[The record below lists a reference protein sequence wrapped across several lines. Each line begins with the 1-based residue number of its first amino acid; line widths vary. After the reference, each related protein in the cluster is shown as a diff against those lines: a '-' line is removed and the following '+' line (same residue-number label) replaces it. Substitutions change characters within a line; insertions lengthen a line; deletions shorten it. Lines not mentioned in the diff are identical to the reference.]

1 MLIFG
6 AQAPCCEEAQAAT
19 WKGPLYVSWPLPQ
32 LTASISCRHVSKR
45 AFRRLQLPFFFLF
58 WPSPWASQVVLVVKN
73 PPTNAGDLKRLEF
86 DPWVRRIHWGRAWQP
101 TPLFLPGESHG
112 QRSLAGYSPWGRK
125 ESDMTEATW
134 HARVAV
140 KAQSPIHWTARG
152 VPSAPYLQVTPDMNC
167 SH

>member
-1 MLIFG
+1 M
-6 AQAPCCEEAQAAT
+6 
-19 WKGPLYVSWPLPQ
+19 SWPLPQ

-45 AFRRLQLPFFFLF
+45 AFRRLQLPLFFILAIPMGF
-58 WPSPWASQVVLVVKN
+58 PGGASGKEPAYQCRR
-73 PPTNAGDLKRLEF
+73 LKRLEF
-86 DPWVRRIHWGRAWQP
+86 DPWVRRIPWGRAWQP